1 MKKFYFLR
9 EPDHMVECSE
19 TLPECSNL
27 DIIKQKHLIFDTE
40 EDALEYQRVLGVQP
54 KSIREILNR
63 QFEEG
68 GLAVAYGYTSV
79 PSNEKCDQKGVIE
92 GLVDSKE
99 MRALKQFEVPSGDI
113 KVWDLPDGY
122 EFRDENGNVIEAKK
136 IMLKKKDGN
145 DMDQNRRR

>member
-1 MKKFYFLR
+1 
-9 EPDHMVECSE
+9 MVECSE

-40 EDALEYQRVLGVQP
+40 ADALEYQRVLGVQP

-92 GLVDSKE
+92 GLVEEE
-99 MRALKQFEVPSGDI
+99 MSLAKAGQI
-113 KVWDLPDGY
+113 TDLEYDGLAIY
-122 EFRDENGNVIEAKK
+122 TS
-136 IMLKKKDGN
+136 
-145 DMDQNRRR
+145 